1 MSSSF
6 LYGQFEETI
15 NTIENCNIEIEND
28 STPIINKVRKN
39 TFYLPKGWQG
49 DFYEDNP
56 TLYVKKI
63 IENDTFNIRAHAAW
77 DAYYDPDYIESMKKE
92 NRNIFDINGYSF
104 LPDNNNTY
112 NIKNF
117 WLSLSYYEGQK
128 NDFENKWIWT
138 FLFSSTKD
146 EVPEV
151 ILCELKSIILQF
163 TYYSEAEEN

>member
-1 MSSSF
+1 MFSSF
-6 LYGQFEETI
+6 LYGQIEETI

-49 DFYEDNP
+49 DFYDDNP
-56 TLYVKKI
+56 TLYIKKI
-63 IENDTFNIRAHAAW
+63 IDNDTFNIRANAAW
-77 DAYYDPDYIESMKKE
+77 DVYNDPDYIQSMKTE
-92 NRNIFDINGYSF
+92 NKNIFDINGFSF
-104 LPDNNNTY
+104 LPDTISRFYIPNL
-112 NIKNF
+112 K
-117 WLSLSYYEGQK
+117 LSLRYYEGQK
-128 NDFENKWIWT
+128 NDFENKWVWT
-138 FLFSSTKD
+138 FFISSTKD

>member
-1 MSSSF
+1 
-6 LYGQFEETI
+6 
-15 NTIENCNIEIEND
+15 
-28 STPIINKVRKN
+28 
-39 TFYLPKGWQG
+39 
-49 DFYEDNP
+49 
-56 TLYVKKI
+56 
-63 IENDTFNIRAHAAW
+63 
-77 DAYYDPDYIESMKKE
+77 MKKE